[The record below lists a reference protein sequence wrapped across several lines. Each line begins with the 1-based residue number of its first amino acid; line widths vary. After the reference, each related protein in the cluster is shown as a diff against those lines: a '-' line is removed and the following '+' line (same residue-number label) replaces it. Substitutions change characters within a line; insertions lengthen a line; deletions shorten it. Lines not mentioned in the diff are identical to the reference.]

1 MTERASG
8 QSADALLRALGRL
21 LRPLVRLLIG
31 SGITYPVMADLLREL
46 YLDVATRD
54 VLTDDKA
61 RTDSRI
67 SLLTGVHRKE
77 IRRQRAAAQPHAIPE
92 AVTLATQILDRW
104 LRAPP
109 FADAN
114 GPLPLPRS
122 AAPGAASF
130 DALVASVTKDVRARA
145 VLDEWVS
152 QGLVRLDDA
161 DSVVLN
167 DSAFIPRPGRQEQ
180 LFYFGRNLHDHIAA
194 AAANVSAAG
203 TAPFMDRSVHY
214 DGLSEAAAA
223 QLESAAREAGMRLLI
238 DINRTAAALADAH
251 DPADGPTRRVNMG
264 VYVFAEAE
272 PPVGPAA

>member
-8 QSADALLRALGRL
+8 QTADALLRALGRL

-46 YLDVATRD
+46 YLDVATHD
-54 VLTDDKA
+54 VLTDDKS

-77 IRRQRAAAQPHAIPE
+77 IRRQRAAAQPNATPE

-104 LRAPP
+104 LRTAP

-114 GPLPLPRS
+114 GPLPLPRA

-130 DALVASVTKDVRARA
+130 DALVASVTRDVRARA
-145 VLDEWVS
+145 VLDEWLS

-161 DSVVLN
+161 ESVVLN

-214 DGLSEAAAA
+214 DGLSEQAAA
-223 QLESAAREAGMRLLI
+223 QLESAARDAGMRLLI

-251 DPADGPTRRVNMG
+251 DPAGGPTRRVNMG

-272 PPVGPAA
+272 PPGSPPA